1 MRSISQQRWKKV
13 EEHNDIVTNVTSC
26 AREQKQSNNI
36 GQKKKTIQNLTKKL
50 QDYEPFIEKTDAVKR
65 DYPFIHYMFQTVVEK
80 VQRTGKFINGIRY
93 SLCIIPY
100 ILILSLFG
108 KKLAKF
114 LHVVLGIP
122 TWKTII
128 SWKKNILTNTKFALM
143 AKKHRSMIY

>member
-1 MRSISQQRWKKV
+1 M
-13 EEHNDIVTNVTSC
+13 
-26 AREQKQSNNI
+26 
-36 GQKKKTIQNLTKKL
+36 

-93 SLCIIPY
+93 SLCIISY